1 MQHITVDEV
10 GSALAEGKEVIL
22 LDVRT
27 PAEYAA
33 GHIEGSVHVE
43 LNRLKH
49 DIEGAIPEKS
59 RTMYVYCL
67 SGSRSDLA
75 VPLLERLGYSDVYS
89 VTSGLLAWRAKGL
102 PLIKIPSES

>member
-1 MQHITVDEV
+1 MKHIAVDDV
-10 GSALAEGKEVIL
+10 GSALAAGKKIVL

-27 PAEYAA
+27 PGEYEA

-43 LNRLKH
+43 LNRLKQ
-49 DIEGAIPEKS
+49 DVEKVIPEKS
-59 RTMYVYCL
+59 DTVYAYCL

-75 VPLLERLGYSDVYS
+75 VPLLERLGYSDVHS

-102 PLIKIPSES
+102 PLVKSTSGS

>member
-1 MQHITVDEV
+1 MKHVTVDEV
-10 GSALAEGKEVIL
+10 GSALAEGKGVIL

-27 PAEYAA
+27 PGEYAA

-43 LNRLKH
+43 LNRLKQ
-49 DIEGAIPEKS
+49 DVENVIPEK
-59 RTMYVYCL
+59 THTIYAYCL

-75 VPLLERLGYSDVYS
+75 VPLLERLGYSDVHS

-102 PLIKIPSES
+102 PLIKNPSSS